1 MAFAAHN
8 CTTVSCTTVHSPCAT
23 ILANHLFQAL
33 SMDASREAPSSR
45 SSSGPRTEVACTNC
59 RSVKKKCEQ
68 DRDPNKPCLRCSKRA
83 IECIRSV
90 PSLQPLD
97 TNATDPNTRY
107 YSLIQALDPP
117 EDPYRNSQAFQQSA
131 PLSGPV
137 NGQEPVKTTTAPSAM
152 GSSLPSNNTSSYM
165 QVPQSDIQTA
175 PRQQMSTA
183 QYDEQPGASTSNG
196 AFDFDLGRGEIPNM
210 SSPTPVNDIGY
221 KYGHG
226 NIGTS

>member
-1 MAFAAHN
+1 
-8 CTTVSCTTVHSPCAT
+8 
-23 ILANHLFQAL
+23 
-33 SMDASREAPSSR
+33 MDAAGEAASTR
-45 SSSGPRTEVACTNC
+45 SSKGPRTEVACTNC
-59 RSVKKKCEQ
+59 RSVKKKCWQ
-68 DRDPNKPCLRCSKRA
+68 DRDPNIPCHRCDKRG
-83 IECIRSV
+83 IECIRGV
-90 PSLQPLD
+90 PNLLSLH
-97 TNATDPNTRY
+97 TNVTAPAY
-107 YSLIQALDPP
+107 YYTPIQALGPP
-117 EDPYRNSQAFQQSA
+117 EDSSRNSQALWSA